1 MNTTL
6 VTAIFKLGILP
17 TAFLFGIGTPAAFVA
32 KHYQDEDNRAHALC
46 NQLMMSSC
54 SFEDVEGLKQRFYC
68 MAEDKTWKFKIPNEE
83 ALSSVINIFE
93 NSKIIYG
100 ISRKIMHCWDFIH
113 SGPCG
118 DIKKIKAHFM
128 LGDSPLNSLLEFAQ
142 RYIKSYGFS
151 FKCDRESLGSLICK
165 CNAARSYKNEILNLC
180 DRDIETVIQSYK
192 KMLQGLKKL
201 KLIKNINKGVEIG
214 LRL

>member
-32 KHYQDEDNRAHALC
+32 KHYQDEDNRAHSLC

-54 SFEDVEGLKQRFYC
+54 SFNDINELTQRFDY
-68 MAEDKTWKFKIPNEE
+68 MIEQRVWKFEIPKTE
-83 ALSSVINIFE
+83 ALNSVINIFE